1 MAKRTRDTPEPAGS
15 AQPEPVP
22 AGAMTEPAASAP
34 EPAISEP
41 VEPVALATE
50 APADAPLTVEA
61 SEAGPPADALVGSP
75 DELSAE
81 TVSAAA
87 AAAWPDVSSVPTSPR
102 CPWCSA
108 LLPSED
114 LPTCPSCGAQLN
126 GAAEAEVPGVTTID
140 VSALAWKAGAP
151 PRRNKLI
158 SWISGDV
165 DDEVDSSKVSPGAI
179 EPPSLAVRREILRL
193 ELEAEGISLPHDAEP
208 SEADEASAGVDA
220 GSGQGPTSSA
230 DPAPSPDPQEP
241 TGGSTGS

>member
-15 AQPEPVP
+15 AQPEQDSP
-22 AGAMTEPAASAP
+22 ATLAPAAAP
-34 EPAISEP
+34 PA
-41 VEPVALATE
+41 V
-50 APADAPLTVEA
+50 
-61 SEAGPPADALVGSP
+61 AGPEAAAPSQAAGGSP

-87 AAAWPDVSSVPTSPR
+87 AAAWPDVSNVPAGPR

-114 LPTCPSCGAQLN
+114 LVACPSCGAQLN
-126 GAAEAEVPGVTTID
+126 GPAEAEVPGVTTID
-140 VSALAWKAGAP
+140 VAALAWKAGAP
-151 PRRNKLI
+151 PRRNKLM

-165 DDEVDSSKVSPGAI
+165 DDEVDSSKVSAGAV

-208 SEADEASAGVDA
+208 SEEDEASAGVDA
-220 GSGQGPTSSA
+220 GSGQEPSPSA
-230 DPAPSPDPQEP
+230 DPAPDPDSQQPA
-241 TGGSTGS
+241 GGSTGA